1 MRIEVPDNHAV
12 LAERDRLVSG
22 TVDLFRAE
30 FSFDES
36 WDGFTRTAVFKAGG
50 VRREMALV
58 EDACKVPWEVLL
70 PNAYLRVGVYGVNGS
85 LVKPTTYCDHSF
97 VWPGTEHAPAGEEPT
112 PDVYQQWLNA
122 VREDAV
128 AAQEA
133 AKAAEEV
140 AEHVTGKEAW
150 LYMEVGEDGCLYA
163 VSGDA
168 LTTGF
173 GINEDGE
180 LEVLYA

>member
-1 MRIEVPDNHAV
+1 MRIEVHDNHAV

-30 FSFDES
+30 FAFDSS
-36 WDGFTRTAVFKAGG
+36 WDGFTKTAVFEAGN
-50 VRREMALV
+50 VSREMALV
-58 EDACKVPWEVLL
+58 EDACTIPWEVLL
-70 PNAYLRVGVYGVNGS
+70 PHVYLRVGVYGVNGS
-85 LVKPTTYCDHSF
+85 MVKPTTYCDQVF
-97 VWPGTEHAPAGEEPT
+97 VYQGAEPAQPAEEPT

-122 VREDAV
+122 VREDA
-128 AAQEA
+128 AAAREA

-173 GINEDGE
+173 AITENGE